1 MSTKD
6 KKKKFSIGK
15 IIKNNAYML
24 NLIRK
29 AAPGYL
35 TIDLLSYVIDAV
47 AYFLMNI
54 FLYYYVLNAVQ
65 QGQGIKEIIPILVL
79 VFVVAVIKYVYFQIT
94 HYCRTVAHPKIV
106 AYIKTMLHKKAA
118 EVELNCFENTDFY
131 DKYVKATEEATG
143 RAFDVLWAFEYT
155 IYCIIS
161 AIGNLSLMLTID
173 PVFIFL
179 AAIPFPLT
187 LIVGKLRNK
196 VEHESD
202 MKWREAVRQ
211 RDYVR
216 RTFYLSDFSQEM
228 RLTEMWK
235 VMFGRM
241 RKSVAELKAIIKK
254 YGYKKMLLDYSF
266 DIIFDIISQMFVI
279 ILALYKTLLKKTM
292 LVGDC
297 FVIIRSTTVIACSF
311 GDIAGMFVEFDKH
324 SRYIETFREFLDYE
338 TKIPEIADSPTAPSL
353 ECLEIRNV
361 SFSYANQEDPALKNM
376 SFKVKKGEKIAIVGH
391 NGAGKT
397 TLTKLLLRLY
407 DPSEG
412 EILLNGENIRNFRV
426 SSYRNLYGTVFQ
438 DYGLFAVSV
447 AENVLMRGNVTEADK
462 EIVVDSLEKSGVWDK
477 ISTLPNGV
485 DTTVTKE
492 FDKDGAVFSGGETQ
506 KISIASIF
514 AGENEIV
521 IMDEPTSALDPIAE
535 HKMYESMFK
544 ACEGKTVIF
553 ISHRLS
559 ATTYA
564 DRIYMFEHGQIIE
577 QGTHGELLSLNGKFA
592 DMWHKQA
599 DNYTEKGGL
608 KNEKD

>member
-1 MSTKD
+1 MSTKY
-6 KKKKFSIGK
+6 KKKKFVIRK
-15 IIKNNAYML
+15 IINNNAYML

-35 TIDLLSYVIDAV
+35 TIDLFRWVIDAL

-65 QGQGIKEIIPILVL
+65 QGQSFKKIIPIFVL
-79 VFVVAVIKYVYFQIT
+79 VFAVAVIKYVYFQIS
-94 HYCRTVAHPKIV
+94 HYYRTVMNSKIE
-106 AYIKTMLHKKAA
+106 AYIKSMLHKKAS
-118 EVELNCFENTDFY
+118 EVELNCFENSDFY

-143 RAFDVLWAFEYT
+143 RVFDVLWTFEYT
-155 IYCIIS
+155 IYCIIG
-161 AIGNLSLMLTID
+161 AIGSLSLMFTID
-173 PVFIFL
+173 PIFIIL

-187 LIVGKLRNK
+187 LIVGKMRNR

-202 MKWREAVRQ
+202 MKWRETVRQ

-216 RTFYLSDFSQEM
+216 RTFYLSDFSKEM
-228 RLTEMWK
+228 RLTEIWK
-235 VMFGRM
+235 VMFDRM
-241 RKSVAELKAIIKK
+241 HKSVEELKAIIKK
-254 YGYKKMLLDYSF
+254 FGYKKMLLDYSF
-266 DIIFDIISQMFVI
+266 DIIFEIISQMFVI

-297 FVIIRSTTVIACSF
+297 FVIIRSTTDIAYSF
-311 GDIAGMFVEFDKH
+311 GNIAEMVVEFDKH
-324 SRYIETFREFLDYE
+324 SKYIETFREFLDYE
-338 TKIPEIADSPTAPSL
+338 VKISEVSDAQTAPSI
-353 ECLEIRNV
+353 ETLEIRNV
-361 SFSYANQEDPALKNM
+361 SFYYGNQVNPVLKNIC
-376 SFKVKKGEKIAIVGH
+376 FNVGKGEKIAIVGH

-412 EILLNGENIRNFRV
+412 EILLNGENIRNFSV
-426 SSYRNLYGTVFQ
+426 SSYRNLFGTVFQ

-447 AENVLMRGNVTEADK
+447 AENLLMRGNVSATDK
-462 EIVVDSLEKSGVWDK
+462 ERVLDSLKKSGVLNK
-477 ISTLPNGV
+477 ILTLSRGI

-506 KISIASIF
+506 KISIASVF
-514 AGENEIV
+514 ARKNEIV

-535 HKMYESMFK
+535 HEMYESMFK

-559 ATTYA
+559 VTTYV
-564 DRIYMFEHGQIIE
+564 DRIYMFDHGEIIE
-577 QGTHGELLSLNGKFA
+577 QGTHSDLLSLNGKFA

-599 DNYTEKGGL
+599 DNYTEKKGV
-608 KNEKD
+608 EE